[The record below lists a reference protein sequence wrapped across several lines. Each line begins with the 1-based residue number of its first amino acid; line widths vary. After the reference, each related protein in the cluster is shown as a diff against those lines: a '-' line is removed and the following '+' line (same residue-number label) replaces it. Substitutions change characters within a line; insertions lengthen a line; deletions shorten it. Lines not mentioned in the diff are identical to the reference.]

1 MGRINGLSR
10 PRSCRAR
17 LSFANNPWQS
27 GKSRRT
33 HIDPYAVL
41 LLVGVLPRA
50 PSVRRNASHHPAPKD
65 NIVRAAGGARML
77 GAGEQRLRCSI
88 VRQIFGRSGEGMLI
102 FAAIVLI
109 VLIVLTA
116 PAAARWSR
124 HHARVIGNLVMLVVG
139 LDRLL
144 SSYR

>member
-1 MGRINGLSR
+1 MS
-10 PRSCRAR
+10 
-17 LSFANNPWQS
+17 
-27 GKSRRT
+27 
-33 HIDPYAVL
+33 PY
-41 LLVGVLPRA
+41 
-50 PSVRRNASHHPAPKD
+50 
-65 NIVRAAGGARML
+65 
-77 GAGEQRLRCSI
+77 LRCSI

-102 FAAIVLI
+102 FAVI

-124 HHARVIGNLVMLVVG
+124 HHARVIGNLVMLAVG